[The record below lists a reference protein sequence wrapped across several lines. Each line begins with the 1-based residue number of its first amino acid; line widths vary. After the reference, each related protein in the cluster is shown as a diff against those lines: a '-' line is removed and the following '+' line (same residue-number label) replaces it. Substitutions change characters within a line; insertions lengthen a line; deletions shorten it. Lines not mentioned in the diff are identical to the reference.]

1 MEARDFSRVR
11 LHKIDKCCS
20 NPPESISERQS
31 FWDKDFQVAECGN
44 IYEFDMMLGHEI
56 ALEIKKARDEG
67 KKLILIVPVGPMG
80 MYRWAVYFLKAWKV
94 SCDHVYGFNM
104 DEWADGRGTASR
116 HMDQNKSEEIERIT
130 RIVLE
135 AVQSYVK

>member
-1 MEARDFSRVR
+1 
-11 LHKIDKCCS
+11 
-20 NPPESISERQS
+20 
-31 FWDKDFQVAECGN
+31 
-44 IYEFDMMLGHEI
+44 
-56 ALEIKKARDEG
+56 
-67 KKLILIVPVGPMG
+67 MG

-104 DEWADGRGTASR
+104 DEWADGRGTASK